1 MKKLLIGFSIVL
13 ASTMSQAAYMY
24 WQLDSEDTQFGHNA
38 DGKYTF
44 NGHEITD
51 AQVWIVNGDDKEK
64 LTSYWQGGEE
74 ATSITPS
81 DATYYIALDDTKN
94 YGAYSFYV
102 ELTGYD
108 SVYGEGNTGV
118 IGSTAEPVKYADMA
132 GYITDS
138 LTVPPAMWTGGTMAV
153 PEPTSGL
160 LMMMGLALFSLNR
173 RKE

>member
-13 ASTMSQAAYMY
+13 ASTMSHAAYMY
-24 WQLDSEDTQFGHNA
+24 WQLDEYDEQFASDKGV
-38 DGKYTF
+38 YTF

-51 AQVWIVNGDDKEK
+51 AQVWMVNGDEK
-64 LTSYWQGGEE
+64 TQLISYWQDGTV
-74 ATSITPS
+74 ATGIKPS
-81 DATYYIALDDTKN
+81 DATYYIALDDMKD

-108 SVYGEGNTGV
+108 SAVYGANTGV

-132 GYITDS
+132 GYITKS
-138 LTVPPAMWTGGTMAV
+138 LTVPPAIWTGGAYAV

-160 LMMMGLALFSLNR
+160 LMMMGLALLSLKR